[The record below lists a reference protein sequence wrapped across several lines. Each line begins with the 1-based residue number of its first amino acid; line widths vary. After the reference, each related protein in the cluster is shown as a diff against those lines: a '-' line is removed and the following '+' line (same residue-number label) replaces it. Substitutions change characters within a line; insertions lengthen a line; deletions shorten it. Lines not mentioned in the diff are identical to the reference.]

1 MRQTIISNNE
11 EPKFSRQKKKK
22 KKGSGKF
29 FENKNGSSVWYTENY
44 RIGIIEANK
53 ARLNLNIK
61 P

>member
-1 MRQTIISNNE
+1 MKNQNSAG
-11 EPKFSRQKKKK
+11 KKKK

-29 FENKNGSSVWYTENY
+29 WEHTNGSSVWYTENY